1 MSENKQI
8 DHYASLLTKGR
19 MSRREFMGRSLA
31 LGVSLPAA
39 TALAGKALQAAEP
52 KAGGTLR
59 MAIGGGATSDTFDPA
74 TYYET
79 YMQTVGYGLRNCLA
93 EMNNDDELVPELA
106 ESWEASDDA
115 TTWTI
120 KLRKGVEFHNGKTF
134 DADDAIASLQYQI
147 GPDSKSPAKAIL
159 KSIQEIKKEDSH
171 TLVITLSEGNVGF
184 PALLTDYHAPMMPL
198 VKGELDILSGIGTGA
213 FKVKNFEPGQRAELV
228 KNPNYWKAGKGHF
241 DEAVVLSIIDVPAR
255 TNALVTGEVDAAD
268 RMDLKT
274 LHLLKRNE
282 HIKIAEPSG
291 SQWYAYVAMVDRE
304 PFSNPDVRLALK
316 YAINREELL
325 RKLLY
330 GHGYLGNDNPIGR
343 TYKYHVELP
352 QRPYDLDK
360 AKFHLKQAGLSEIN
374 VQLYAADAAF
384 AGAIDGAVL
393 YSESAKG
400 AGINIEVVRTPNDG
414 YWTNISR
421 VKPWTATYWNPRVT
435 EDMMFSTAFS
445 DDAPWNETN
454 WKNPRFNELLRA
466 ARVESDEAKRAEM
479 YAEMQRL
486 CSDDC
491 GAIIP
496 LFANYV
502 FAMNEQV
509 QHGRLAASWDLDGTK
524 CLERWWFA

>member
-1 MSENKQI
+1 MTDKKQI
-8 DHYASLLTKGR
+8 NHYASLLSQGR
-19 MSRREFMGRSLA
+19 MSRREFMGRSVA
-31 LGVSLPAA
+31 LGATLTAA
-39 TALAGKALQAAEP
+39 STLAGKALQAAEP
-52 KAGGTLR
+52 KSGGTLR

-74 TYYET
+74 TYYES
-79 YMQTVGYGLRNCLA
+79 YMQTVGYGMRNCLA

-106 ESWEASDDA
+106 ESWEASADA
-115 TTWTI
+115 VTWTI

-159 KSIQEIKKEDSH
+159 KSIQEMKKEDAH
-171 TLVITLSEGNVGF
+171 TVKITLSEGNIGF
-184 PALLTDYHAPMMPL
+184 PALLTDYHAPMMP
-198 VKGELDILSGIGTGA
+198 VVNGELEIMSGVGTGA
-213 FKVKNFEPGQRAELV
+213 YKIENFEAGQRAMLV
-228 KNPNYWKAGKGHF
+228 KNPNYWKEGKGHF
-241 DEAVVLSIIDVPAR
+241 DECIVLSVIDVPAR

-274 LHLLKRNE
+274 LHLLKRNKN
-282 HIKIAEPSG
+282 IKIEEPSG
-291 SQWYAYVAMVDRE
+291 SQYFAYVAMVDRE

-330 GHGYLGNDNPIGR
+330 GHGYIGNDNPIGR
-343 TYKYHVELP
+343 TYKYHAELE

-360 AKFHLKQAGLSEIN
+360 AKFHMKKAGMDEIN

-400 AGINIEVVRTPNDG
+400 SGINIEAVRTPNDG
-414 YWTNISR
+414 YWTNINR

-454 WKNPRFNELLRA
+454 WDNKRFNELLRA
-466 ARVESDEAKRAEM
+466 ARVEFDEDKRANM
-479 YAEMQRL
+479 YREMQQL
-486 CSDDC
+486 CTDDC

-502 FAMNEQV
+502 FAMDEKV

>member
-1 MSENKQI
+1 MSNDKLLK
-8 DHYASLLTKGR
+8 HYSTQLSAGHI
-19 MSRREFMGRSLA
+19 SRREFIGRAVAAGVAVPLA
-31 LGVSLPAA
+31 TS
-39 TALAGKALQAAEP
+39 LAGKALQAAEP
-52 KAGGTLR
+52 KQGGTFR

-74 TYYET
+74 TYYES

-93 EMNNDDELVPELA
+93 EMNNNDELVPELA

-115 TTWTI
+115 VTWTI

-159 KSIQEIKKEDSH
+159 KPIQEMKKEDSH
-171 TLVITLSEGNVGF
+171 TVKITLSEGNVGF

-198 VKGELDILSGIGTGA
+198 VNGELEIMSGVGTGA
-213 FKVKNFEPGQRAELV
+213 YKLDNFEAGQRAELV
-228 KNPNYWKAGKGHF
+228 RNPNYWKTGNGHF
-241 DEAVVLSIIDVPAR
+241 DEVVVLSITDVPAR

-274 LHLLKRNE
+274 LHLLKRNDG
-282 HIKIAEPSG
+282 IKIEEPSG
-291 SQWYAYVAMVDRE
+291 SQYYAYVAMVDRE
-304 PFSNPDVRLALK
+304 PFDHPDVRLAIK
-316 YAINREELL
+316 YAIDREEIL

-343 TYKYHVELP
+343 TYKYYAELE
-352 QRPYDLDK
+352 QRPYDIDK
-360 AKFHLKQAGLSEIN
+360 AKHHLKKAGLDEIN

-384 AGAIDGAVL
+384 AGSVDAAVL
-393 YSESAKG
+393 YSEQAKK

-414 YWTNISR
+414 YWTNINR

-454 WKNPRFNELLRA
+454 WNNPRFNELLKL
-466 ARVESDEAKRAEM
+466 ARVEHDQDKRRDM
-479 YAEMQRL
+479 YTEMQQL
-486 CSDDC
+486 CTDDC

-496 LFANYV
+496 VFANYV
-502 FAMNEQV
+502 FAMSDKVAHN
-509 QHGRLAASWDLDGTK
+509 RLAASWDLDGTK